1 MYIQPSVYWA
11 WYSTILGV
19 VVMSLVVVHVAR
31 KQLKR
36 QQRMRGDMIQR
47 MLLVNHNN
55 TPYGRQDLEA
65 GVPREE
71 QWMCE
76 ICDFCNHV
84 TKPSCVLCGTERGFS
99 LTATLLG
106 TSAPHSDVDS
116 SASSSQVRRP
126 SMRRDSV
133 TMPQTS
139 RLSFVDRNKAF
150 KIRRLNARQAAAR
163 KRKEWVRKVGA
174 DGRGYWT
181 RKQANE
187 GEGFVAR
194 VVRSPNEDELRLTF
208 APTSRENAVTSF
220 DGNEIHAQDLEILHV
235 VAAMPF
241 QEKYTWFVQQT
252 QGLMKTWK
260 DGRLKIKVH
269 RDNVLVE
276 SFEQVLGM
284 QKQHIYMPLRIEF
297 IGETGLDAGGL
308 EREWFSILTQELFDE
323 SLGLFQACHKDVG
336 AFYIDP
342 NSAEITKDHLLYF
355 KATGRLLGR
364 ALLSGHLLTA
374 RPCLPL
380 LKHILGVPISFND
393 IQYLDPQKYSGLRW
407 IEENNN
413 VECLDL
419 YFSTTEV
426 CQGNKTVEVDLK
438 PNGRNILVTDENKAE
453 YLQLTLRYLM
463 LDRCAAQLQHL
474 LVGLFEV
481 VPQEMLMVF
490 DYQELELVM
499 CGVPDIDVEDWK
511 ANTQYSPELVS
522 SPVLEWFWEVVSSF
536 SSEDKARLLQFATG
550 SSRTPIQGFKALVSY
565 DGQICPF
572 SLQGIPFSDTAYPRA
587 HTCFNRI
594 DLPLYETKEQL
605 QDVLTVVINTEIT
618 GFTEE

>member
-1 MYIQPSVYWA
+1 MYIKPSVYWA
-11 WYSTILGV
+11 WYSTILAIV
-19 VVMSLVVVHVAR
+19 VISLVIIHVAR
-31 KQLKR
+31 KHLKR
-36 QQRMRGDMIQR
+36 QQRMRGDMIHR

-55 TPYGRQDLEA
+55 TPYTRHDLET
-65 GVPREE
+65 GIPNED
-71 QWMCE
+71 QWKCE
-76 ICDFCNHV
+76 ICDHCNNV
-84 TKPSCVLCGTERGFS
+84 TKMSCVLCGTERGFS

-106 TSAPHSDVDS
+106 TSRESMA
-116 SASSSQVRRP
+116 SQVGRQ
-126 SMRRDSV
+126 STLRRDSV
-133 TMPQTS
+133 TMTAS
-139 RLSFVDRNKAF
+139 TRLSFVDRNKAF
-150 KIRRLNARQAAAR
+150 KIRRLNARQDAAR
-163 KRKEWVRKVGA
+163 NRKEWVRQVGT

-181 RKQANE
+181 RNREQST
-187 GEGFVAR
+187 EGFVAR
-194 VVRSPNEDELRLTF
+194 VVPSHEPNELRLTF
-208 APTSRENAVTSF
+208 APTSKTDALLSF
-220 DGNEIHAQDLEILHV
+220 DGNAIHAQDLEILHV

-241 QEKYTWFVQQT
+241 QEKYAWFVEQT
-252 QGLMKTWK
+252 SGLLKTWK

-284 QKQHIYMPLRIEF
+284 QRQHIYMPLRIEF

-308 EREWFSILTQELFDE
+308 EREWFSILTAELFDE
-323 SLGLFQACHKDVG
+323 SLGLFQPCHKDVG

-380 LKHILGVPISFND
+380 LKHILGVPICFND
-393 IQYLDPQKYSGLRW
+393 IQYLDPQKYSSLRW
-407 IEENNN
+407 VEENAN
-413 VECLDL
+413 VDCLDL
-419 YFSTTEV
+419 YFSATEI
-426 CQGNKTVEVDLK
+426 CQGNKPVEVDLK
-438 PNGRNILVTDENKAE
+438 PNGRNILVTDDNKAE

-463 LDRCAAQLQHL
+463 LDRCAAQLQNL

-481 VPQEMLMVF
+481 IPQEMLMVF
-490 DYQELELVM
+490 DYQELELVL
-499 CGVPDIDVEDWK
+499 CGVPDIDVDDWK
-511 ANTQYSPELVS
+511 ANTQYSHELVS
-522 SPVLEWFWEVVSSF
+522 SPVLAWFWDVVTEL

-572 SLQGIPFSDTAYPRA
+572 ALQGVPFSDTAYPRA

-594 DLPLYETKEQL
+594 DLPLYKSKDQL
-605 QDVLTVVINTEIT
+605 RDVLTVVINTEIT